1 MASLKRTTKEDFQY
15 MLYFQEPGVAEAEF
29 DADPRGILG
38 RIYATVSSDVPREDP
53 IVTDSKRSAGELILR
68 IGKPKKLPDWFNP
81 EDLDYYV
88 QEYERAGFRGGVNY
102 YRNIDR
108 NWQLM
113 TKWSGKKLQQPFL
126 FIAGAKDH
134 NLWGAD
140 EKTLQKKFRG
150 SSKDFRGVKLIPGAA
165 HFVNQSRPE
174 QTNRLI
180 LGFLESL

>member
-1 MASLKRTTKEDFQY
+1 M
-15 MLYFQEPGVAEAEF
+15 
-29 DADPRGILG
+29 
-38 RIYATVSSDVPREDP
+38 
-53 IVTDSKRSAGELILR
+53 TDSKRSAGGLILC

-140 EKTLQKKFRG
+140 ASSFRH
-150 SSKDFRGVKLIPGAA
+150 A
-165 HFVNQSRPE
+165 
-174 QTNRLI
+174 
-180 LGFLESL
+180 SLMAGY